1 MKARAYRYSRW
12 DGSQDINLKWKAL
25 TDELMDLFLEAGD
38 FPMAME
44 WLFRQGFNLELQKE
58 LVTGLNKMIS
68 ELMKLRRKLLGDFS
82 LSNLGV
88 EFRKELNK
96 IIEMEKDALQQE
108 LEQTA
113 HKFSITRSEAL
124 KQRIEELFHRE
135 AFLNRLPHKIKDAL
149 ESLKDYRW
157 TSPQA
162 EQHYKKLLD
171 TIRKIK
177 DFASQN
183 WFNGLTPLTIEQALE
198 IIDRIQRIN
207 RLLELLDQNK
217 IEKVNLDD
225 IEEFLGTEA
234 RRSLEAM
241 LEFTEFLLNAGLIH
255 RTDEGFDIT
264 AKAAQR
270 IGKKA
275 LSEIYTMVSRHQF
288 GTHTSPSFGAGS
300 ILPDSSKPY
309 EYGDPFN
316 IDLKGTLMASIQR
329 QALEGKTFDPPIKM
343 HPQDMQVNKMD
354 FSSSSSTV
362 LLLDMSLSMIREGRF
377 GSAKKVAIALD
388 NLVRNFF
395 PRDKLHVVGFATVAR
410 ELKGKELLKAS
421 GNPAGDIFTNIQDAL
436 RLAMKLLASSPAGNR
451 QIILITDGQP
461 TAYTS
466 EGKLHIEWPMF
477 GVSPNANR
485 ETLKE
490 VKKVTSFGAVI
501 NTFMLDNSPALV
513 HFVNEMT
520 RINRGRAFFTTPRTL
535 GKYLL
540 VDYIERKK
548 KMVH

>member
-1 MKARAYRYSRW
+1 MKVRAFRYSRW
-12 DGSQDINLKWKAL
+12 DGSQDIQLKWKAL
-25 TDELMDLFLEAGD
+25 TEELMDLFLEAGD

-44 WLFRQGFNLELQKE
+44 WLFRQGFDMELQKE
-58 LVTGLNKMIS
+58 LVMGLNKMIS

-82 LSNLGV
+82 ISNLGA
-88 EFRKELNK
+88 EFRKELDK
-96 IIEMEKDALQQE
+96 IIEIEKNTLQKE
-108 LEQTA
+108 LEQSA
-113 HKFSITRSEAL
+113 KEFSLTRSESH
-124 KQRIEELFHRE
+124 KQRLEELFNRE
-135 AFLNRLPHKIKDAL
+135 AFLNSLPPKIKDTI
-149 ESLKDYRW
+149 ETLKNYQW
-157 TSPQA
+157 TSSEAQ
-162 EQHYKKLLD
+162 ERYRKLID
-171 TIRKIK
+171 AIQKIK

-183 WFNGLTPLTIEQALE
+183 WFSGVAPLTVEQAMEL
-198 IIDRIQRIN
+198 IDRIQRIN
-207 RLLELLDQNK
+207 RLLELLDQAK
-217 IEKVNLDD
+217 IEDVNLND
-225 IEEFLGTEA
+225 IEEFLGTDA

-241 LEFTEFLLNAGLIH
+241 LEFTEFLLNTGLIH
-255 RTDEGFDIT
+255 RTEEGFDIT
-264 AKAAQR
+264 AKAVQK
-270 IGKKA
+270 IGRKA
-275 LSEIYTMVSRHQF
+275 LSEIYATVSRHQF
-288 GTHTSPSFGAGS
+288 GAHPSPSFGAGT

-309 EYGDPFN
+309 EYGDPFH

-329 QALEGKTFDPPIKM
+329 QALEEKKLDPPIKM
-343 HPQDMQVNKMD
+343 HPKDLQVNKME
-354 FSSSSSTV
+354 FSSSTSTV
-362 LLLDMSLSMIREGRF
+362 LLLDMSLSMVREGRF
-377 GSAKKVAIALD
+377 GAAKKVAIALD

-395 PRDKLHVVGFATVAR
+395 PRDKFYVVGFATVAR
-410 ELKGKELLKAS
+410 ELKGKELLTAG

-436 RLAMKLLASSPAGNR
+436 RLAMKLLASSPAQNR

-461 TAYTS
+461 TAYTL

-513 HFVNEMT
+513 NFVNEMT

-548 KMVH
+548 KLVH